1 MADYLAALNIA
12 AMAAVKQSVVADL
25 IFSYKASNGLQF
37 DIDLTLELY

>member
-12 AMAAVKQSVVADL
+12 AMAAKQSVVADL